1 MQQTTNVKLNLPE
14 YTDPVDIEQLN
25 DNFKAIDE
33 QLADVF
39 KKPSKDGS
47 AGQVLTKTSEG
58 CAWGDAPRTV
68 SPATGIP
75 RMDGVG
81 AAGTT
86 EEYARGDHI
95 HPTDTSRQGKITAE
109 GILQSDG
116 NGNVTAADT
125 VETNII
131 SLPVGILKATATSIE
146 TATAGTD
153 YMAPIPVTTADNG
166 KFLRVVDGA
175 WAAAAVADASGV
187 SF

>member
-33 QLADVF
+33 QLADAL
-39 KKPSKDGS
+39 KKPSNNGS

-68 SPATGIP
+68 SPAADAP

-81 AAGTT
+81 AAGIA
-86 EEYARGDHI
+86 EEYARGDHV
-95 HPTDTSRQGKITAE
+95 HPTDISRQEIITVA
-109 GILQSDG
+109 GVLQCDG

-125 VETNII
+125 VETNVT

-146 TATAGTD
+146 KATVGTD

-175 WAAAAVADASGV
+175 WAVAAIDNANGV
-187 SF
+187 NF